1 MTYGMRMQLCDK
13 SLCVTELS
21 SESFPCRIC
30 KTYRMEA
37 LLVQTLL
44 LKRCCMWELKLMAI
58 AHLQHLSHQLAVPTE
73 VEVVVMWELKL
84 MAIAH
89 LQHLSHQLAVPT
101 DVEVVVRRPV
111 RRRRRQD
118 LPRWDANHLCHLHL

>member
-13 SLCVTELS
+13 SLFVTELS

-58 AHLQHLSHQLAVPTE
+58 AHLQHLSHQLAVPT
-73 VEVVVMWELKL
+73 
-84 MAIAH
+84 
-89 LQHLSHQLAVPT
+89 

-118 LPRWDANHLCHLHL
+118 LPRWDANRLCHLHL